1 MDSKKG
7 KKTAICSAVT
17 LLVGYGP
24 AVGWTNET
32 NITYEDI
39 AANGSAGI
47 SYLRGESAVD
57 VIYDEIKQ
65 RDVMFMEDGVGIPAN
80 SRGAP
85 GVAIFDYDNDGDMDI
100 YVTNGPNKA
109 NSLYQNQ
116 LSETG
121 AIGFIDKGE
130 TAGADATSQDSTG
143 VCYGDI
149 DNDGDTD
156 ILVLGNGQGNKLLE
170 NNGDGTFSDI
180 TEESGIG
187 NSQFHASSCS
197 MGDVNNDGLLDF
209 VVANTFPPE
218 NRIPLMSFDHDF
230 LMQHNQLFTNQGDNV
245 FADTSAESGIQNI
258 ARITWAIALVD
269 YDHDGDADLIVADDQ
284 GPRAPA
290 IYGGQDKG
298 YIRIYN
304 NNGTGSFTDL
314 THQLGMDQF
323 GAWMGLTFG
332 DLNADGI
339 LDMFATN
346 IGDYTSI
353 FTAPFFAFE
362 PAVDEWHSSWFFGDE
377 NGGFTRQFVAS
388 TLGATPF
395 GWGASMFDYDN
406 DGDNDIIYHGG
417 LDVGFFMDGSNAGAL
432 LNNDGDGN
440 FSRDVVA
447 LSNSTD
453 HVRRN
458 VRGVAVGDLD
468 NDGFVDMVSVSN
480 QNWPDYAP
488 LVPYPSAPL
497 GSEFDHDVFIWPTF
511 SQVDPL
517 DMSQGF
523 VWNGI
528 EPEDGTL
535 SVELSSADNGYRW
548 ASLEVVGAKGLTA
561 KGEVNRD
568 GIGAIVSFTPKDGN
582 VVVKPVLGGASYA
595 SQDSLVMTFGLA
607 DRKSG
612 TVDILWPGGTKNR
625 LYDVK
630 AGERLSIPEIPCSYE
645 DDGMRVQQYSACV
658 KQALKDFRAKGI
670 VGGKLQ
676 GRLMSSAMRA
686 HAEYKR
692 GLK

>member
-1 MDSKKG
+1 MESKKG
-7 KKTAICSAVT
+7 RTTVMFSAVS

-32 NITYEDI
+32 NITYADI
-39 AANGSAGI
+39 VANGNAGI
-47 SYLRGESAVD
+47 SYLRGESALD
-57 VIYDEIKQ
+57 AIYDEIKQ
-65 RDVMFMEDGVGIPAN
+65 RDVMFMEDGVAIPAN

-85 GVAIFDYDNDGDMDI
+85 GVAILDYDKDGDMDI

-116 LSETG
+116 LLESG
-121 AIGFIDKGE
+121 AISFVDKGE
-130 TAGADATSQDSTG
+130 MAGVDATSQDSTG

-149 DNDGDTD
+149 DNDGDSD
-156 ILVLGNGQGNKLLE
+156 ILVLGNGQGNRLFK
-170 NNGDGTFSDI
+170 NNNDGTFTDI
-180 TEESGIG
+180 SAESGIG
-187 NSQFHASSCS
+187 SSKLHASSCS

-218 NRIPLMSFDHDF
+218 NRVPLMSFEHDF
-230 LMQHNQLFTNQGDNV
+230 LMQHNQLFTNQGNNV
-245 FADTSAESGIQNI
+245 FVDTSAASGIQNI
-258 ARITWAIALVD
+258 ARITWAITLVD

-304 NNGTGSFTDL
+304 NDGTGTFTDL

-362 PAVDEWHSSWFFGDE
+362 PAIDEWHSSWFFGDDR
-377 NGGFTRQFVAS
+377 GGFTRQFVAS
-388 TLGATPF
+388 NLGATPF

-406 DGDNDIIYHGG
+406 DGDSDIIYHGG

-432 LNNDGDGN
+432 LKNDGDGN
-440 FSRDVVA
+440 FSRDAVA
-447 LSNSTD
+447 LSNSTN

-468 NDGFVDMVSVSN
+468 NNGFVDMVSVSN

-497 GSEFDHDVFIWPTF
+497 GSDFDNDAFIWPTF
-511 SQVDPL
+511 SQVDPQ

-523 VWNGI
+523 VWNEI

-535 SVELSSADNGYRW
+535 SVELSSADNGYRS
-548 ASLEVVGAKGLTA
+548 ASIELIGAKGLT
-561 KGEVNRD
+561 GEGKVNRD
-568 GIGAIVSFTPKDGN
+568 GIGALVSFTPRNGD
-582 VVVKPVLGGASYA
+582 VTVKPVLGGASYA

-607 DRKSG
+607 DSKSG
-612 TVDILWPGGTKNR
+612 KVDILWPGGIKNR
-625 LYDVK
+625 LYNVK
-630 AGERLSIPEIPCSYE
+630 ANEVLRIPEIPCSYE
-645 DDGMRVQQYSACV
+645 DDSVRVHQYRRCV
-658 KQALKDFRAKGI
+658 IRALNDFKKQGI
-670 VGGKLQ
+670 ISKKL
-676 GRLMSSAMRA
+676 RIRMFFSAMRA
-686 HAEYKR
+686 HREYKR
-692 GLK
+692 SLK